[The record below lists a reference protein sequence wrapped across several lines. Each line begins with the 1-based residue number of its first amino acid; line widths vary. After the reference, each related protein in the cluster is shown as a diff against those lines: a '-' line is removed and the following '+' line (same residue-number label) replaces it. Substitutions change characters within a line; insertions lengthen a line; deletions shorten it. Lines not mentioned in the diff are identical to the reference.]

1 MSIVAALI
9 AALIT
14 IQTQNIMAPTY
25 CKHGVHIHLI
35 WGERPCVGG
44 HKENNSH

>member
-1 MSIVAALI
+1 MPIVAALI

-14 IQTQNIMAPTY
+14 LHTQTAPSPTY

-35 WGERPCVGG
+35 WGEKPCVGEHNG
-44 HKENNSH
+44 K